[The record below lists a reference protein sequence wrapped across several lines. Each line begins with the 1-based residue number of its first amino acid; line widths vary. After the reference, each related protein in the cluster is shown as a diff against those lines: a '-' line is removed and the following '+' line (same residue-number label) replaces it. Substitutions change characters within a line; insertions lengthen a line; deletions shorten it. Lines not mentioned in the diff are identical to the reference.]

1 MYSIEDVFR
10 PASYPTYTYI
20 NRKFDRDN
28 TYESKLKRALR
39 SSGRLISITGASKTG
54 KTVLCH
60 SVIDDDKIIDL
71 SGAQIQAKDD
81 FWNQI
86 AEKISIPAEIQ
97 TTTTLQDST
106 SRTLQG
112 NASLKLPFT
121 ASGALNLQGGKS
133 HTSGINIAEKEILST
148 NTITSYLIKHNKV
161 LVIDD
166 FHYIADEL
174 QLYIARILKDALFKG
189 LKAILLSLPHRAD
202 DAVKHNPDLIGR
214 TTFINIS
221 AWQSSELAEIARKGF
236 ALLNYKLNES
246 DLNLLTQESITSPQL
261 MQQNCLNLAYNISD
275 VGRQSASQELVL
287 RSFKDTVS
295 DYTNY
300 DDILEQVLRGP
311 AQGRSRRKHYLLA
324 GETEKADIYMMLLRA
339 VSEDPPVLSFELS
352 DIQSRL
358 HKLLSPKEIMPRPLS
373 ISGAVVHMEA
383 IMKKASKL
391 DTVEWKRQRLYILD
405 PFLLFYLRWSDEWK
419 HFSNY

>member
-1 MYSIEDVFR
+1 MYNIEDVFR
-10 PASYPTYTYI
+10 PASYPRYTYI

-39 SSGRLISITGASKTG
+39 SPGRLISITGPSKTG

-60 SVIDDDKIIDL
+60 SVIDEDKIIDL
-71 SGAQIQAKDD
+71 SGAQIQTKDD

-86 AEKISIPAEIQ
+86 AEKISIPSKVQ

-202 DAVKHNPDLIGR
+202 DAVKHNPDLVGR
-214 TTFINIS
+214 TTFISIG
-221 AWQSSELAEIARKGF
+221 AWQSAELAEIAKKGF
-236 ALLNYKLNES
+236 ALLGYELPES

-275 VGRQSASQELVL
+275 AGKHSASKELVL

-311 AQGRSRRKHYLLA
+311 AQGRSRRKHYSLSDKKN
-324 GETEKADIYMMLLRA
+324 TADIYMLLLQA
-339 VSEDPPVLSFELS
+339 ISEDPPVLSFELA

-358 HKLLSPKEIMPRPLS
+358 RKLLSPAESIPRPLS
-373 ISGAVVHMEA
+373 IANAASHMES

-391 DTVEWKRQRLYILD
+391 DTVEWKRQLLYILD
-405 PFLLFYLRWSDEWK
+405 PFLLFYLRWNDEWK
-419 HFSNY
+419 NFSA